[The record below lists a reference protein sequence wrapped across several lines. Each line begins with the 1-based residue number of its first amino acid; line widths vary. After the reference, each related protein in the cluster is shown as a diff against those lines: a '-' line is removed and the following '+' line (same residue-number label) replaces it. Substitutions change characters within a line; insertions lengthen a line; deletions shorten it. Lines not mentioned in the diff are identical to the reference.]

1 MAGVDQSQNHCEI
14 FPDVRKINS
23 VDGLE
28 DSLFRVEILVP
39 MNTDN
44 EKDDNN
50 DDNPF
55 QDVDEINSFTE
66 EDN

>member
-1 MAGVDQSQNHCEI
+1 
-14 FPDVRKINS
+14 
-23 VDGLE
+23 
-28 DSLFRVEILVP
+28 

-44 EKDDNN
+44 KKDDNN

-55 QDVDEINSFTE
+55 QDVDEIDSFTE